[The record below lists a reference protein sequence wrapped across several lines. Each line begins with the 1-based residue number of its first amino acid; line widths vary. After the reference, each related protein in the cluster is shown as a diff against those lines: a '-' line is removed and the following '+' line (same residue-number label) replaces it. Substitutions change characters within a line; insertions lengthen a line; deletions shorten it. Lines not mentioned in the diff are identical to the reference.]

1 MVNKRG
7 NRGGETMV
15 KLNRVTDERNG
26 ATIGESIGEAEGAW
40 GSFKGLM
47 FVKSLPSGH
56 GLIFRPARGIHTNF
70 MRFPIDLV
78 FFDRDRRVTRVRPR
92 MVPWRLDFTNAAG
105 VIELPAGTAATHD
118 VRPGDQLI
126 FESLA

>member
-1 MVNKRG
+1 
-7 NRGGETMV
+7 MV
-15 KLNRVTDERNG
+15 KMNRVTDERNG
-26 ATIGESIGEAEGAW
+26 AVIGESIGEAEGVW

-47 FVKSLPSGH
+47 FVKSLPDGH

-78 FFDRDRRVTRVRPR
+78 FFDRDRRVTRVRAK

-105 VIELPAGTAATHD
+105 VIELPAGAAAAKD

-126 FESLA
+126 FESRA

>member
-1 MVNKRG
+1 MPAN
-7 NRGGETMV
+7 
-15 KLNRVTDERNG
+15 NRVTIQRNNVVLG
-26 ATIGESIGEAEGAW
+26 DQIGEATGMW

-47 FVKSLPSGH
+47 FKKSLPDGH
-56 GLIFRPARGIHTNF
+56 GLVFRPARGIHTNF

-78 FFDRDRRVTRVRPR
+78 FFDADQRVTKVRPR

-105 VIELPAGTAATHD
+105 VIEMPEGSAAARD

-126 FESLA
+126 FESR